1 MEAAA
6 PPPPAAHTRT
16 LTLAHSQSSCRE
28 AAGLTGR
35 GFVLWFPLPRF
46 RMPPARL
53 SICLSDGGVG
63 PGAAS
68 RPARLRAC
76 PSSGRP
82 SSVWWPVG
90 VRPGTLPLDFLPP
103 GGPGCSGR
111 ASGLASAPGRPSGPP
126 QTSLGPAAGSSPVKK
141 LGSEGIKA
149 SLARP
154 VGSSQG
160 LSPSRRMLTGPGG
173 GGMLGGEA
181 GRQEGRGIL
190 CGCLHWTSREQKL
203 M

>member
-16 LTLAHSQSSCRE
+16 LTLAHSQSSRRE

-68 RPARLRAC
+68 RPARLRAY

-82 SSVWWPVG
+82 ST
-90 VRPGTLPLDFLPP
+90 GTLPLDFLPP

-126 QTSLGPAAGSSPVKK
+126 RTSPGPAAGSSPVKK

-154 VGSSQG
+154 VGSSRG

-173 GGMLGGEA
+173 GGMLGGGG

-190 CGCLHWTSREQKL
+190 CGCLHWTSRELKL